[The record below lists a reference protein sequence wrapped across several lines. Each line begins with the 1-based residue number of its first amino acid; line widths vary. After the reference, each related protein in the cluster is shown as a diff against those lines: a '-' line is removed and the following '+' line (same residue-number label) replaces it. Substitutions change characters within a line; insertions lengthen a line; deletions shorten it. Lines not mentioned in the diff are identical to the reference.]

1 MRGGRGRMKGV
12 SSKGSGV
19 CGQADCMGRSLGRLQ
34 TITGF
39 VTMPLAH
46 FTIQTESRTLSQEAE
61 G

>member
-1 MRGGRGRMKGV
+1 MKGV

-19 CGQADCMGRSLGRLQ
+19 CGQADCMGRPLGRLQ

-46 FTIQTESRTLSQEAE
+46 FTIQTESRTLSQDAE